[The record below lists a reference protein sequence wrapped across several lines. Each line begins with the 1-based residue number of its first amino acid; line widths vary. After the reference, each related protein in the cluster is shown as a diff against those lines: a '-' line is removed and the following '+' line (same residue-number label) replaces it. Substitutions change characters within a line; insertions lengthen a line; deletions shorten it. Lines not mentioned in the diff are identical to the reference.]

1 MIGIHVSYD
10 PPSSAVLPAHSPAQC
25 RRTTAKNADWKGRC
39 YQDVSTTRV
48 TTSVLRWAAA
58 IERAARNFRNGDA
71 HFGPRPWPAPYT
83 ESGTDPFSL
92 ISHPTKTTVQI
103 APSLKR
109 FRIDS
114 ATIVTNDYSQGVVQV
129 LNFNLDLCRFGMT

>member
-1 MIGIHVSYD
+1 MD
-10 PPSSAVLPAHSPAQC
+10 
-25 RRTTAKNADWKGRC
+25 
-39 YQDVSTTRV
+39 
-48 TTSVLRWAAA
+48 
-58 IERAARNFRNGDA
+58 RASRNFGNGDA
-71 HFGPRPWPAPYT
+71 HFGPHPWPAPYT
-83 ESGTDPFSL
+83 ELGTDPFRL

-129 LNFNLDLCRFGMT
+129 LNLNLDLCRFGMTYRVRRRFVHYQRESLLDCRVQRQRRALDEDSKSRNPPGCHVAENVRNGSLET